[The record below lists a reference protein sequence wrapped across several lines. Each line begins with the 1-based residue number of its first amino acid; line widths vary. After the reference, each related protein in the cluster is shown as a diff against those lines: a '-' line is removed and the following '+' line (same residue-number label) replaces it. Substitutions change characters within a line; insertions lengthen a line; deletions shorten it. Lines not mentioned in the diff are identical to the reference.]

1 MNNLDYF
8 SIILAVLT
16 AVASGLVG
24 SFALMRRMA
33 LAGDAF
39 AHIALP
45 GIALALLLHI
55 NPIIGGAVAL
65 ILGAF
70 IIWKVERISG
80 LNTEAV
86 TGVLFTVSL
95 AIGAIAIGE
104 EQELIETLFGGI
116 TQFSFYEFIIGVIVA
131 LSIIAFVL
139 SRRHAL
145 VLTLI
150 SKDLAKTAHLS
161 TDKLE
166 WQFLLLFA
174 LTVILGLK
182 FLGVLLMGSLIII
195 PAAIARNWAHNLNSL
210 LIIAAFSAVIAMVGG
225 MFLSASF
232 TLTLG
237 PAIIIVAGALFVLSL
252 FKIRSIS

>member
-8 SIILAVLT
+8 SIILAVIT

-39 AHIALP
+39 SHIALP
-45 GIALALLLHI
+45 GIAIALLLHI
-55 NPIIGGAVAL
+55 NPIIGGAVTL

-95 AIGAIAIGE
+95 AIGAVAIGE
-104 EQELIETLFGGI
+104 EQELIDTLFGGI
-116 TQFSFYEFIIGVIVA
+116 SKFSFYEFIIGVVMALIV
-131 LSIIAFVL
+131 IAFVIY
-139 SRRHAL
+139 RRHAL

-161 TDKLE
+161 TGKLE
-166 WQFLLLFA
+166 WQFLLFFA

-210 LIIAAFSAVIAMVGG
+210 LVIAALSAVIAMAGG
-225 MFLSASF
+225 MLLSASF
-232 TLTLG
+232 ALSLG

-252 FKIRSIS
+252 LKSRTVS